1 MADLNSMLKLLKQD
15 LQRTGTI
22 PGEDEY
28 LQQTLQAALS
38 SLERQGIREE
48 TTADWIQI
56 AVGTAAWI
64 YRKRINGEEEPQYL
78 RRMRMDLLMSQK
90 ARVTSD
96 AT

>member
-1 MADLNSMLKLLKQD
+1 MADMTSMLTLLKQD

-28 LQQTLQAALS
+28 LQHTLQAALS

-48 TTADWIQI
+48 TSADWIQTV
-56 AVGTAAWI
+56 VGTAAWT
-64 YRKRINGEEEPQYL
+64 YRKRINGDAEPQYL
-78 RRMRMDLLMSQK
+78 RRMRMDLLISQK